1 MEKEEIITLANSMG
15 FLLDYDKF
23 DDKDYSG
30 VANLDLRF
38 LRFITDKEN
47 LDEKELRWIWYKDD
61 SDDTNIRRGK
71 RIQSR
76 LQRKAEIQQF
86 LKY

>member
-1 MEKEEIITLANSMG
+1 MKKEEIITLANDMG
-15 FLLDYDKF
+15 FLLDYDRF
-23 DDKDYSG
+23 DDKDYPG
-30 VANLDLRF
+30 VANPDLRF

-47 LDEKELRWIWYKDD
+47 LDERELRWIWYKDD

-76 LQRKAEIQQF
+76 LQRKAEVQQF